1 LIALFGFILAY
12 SSFLVSSYHSNDE
25 NPGTE
30 MTITATVIIEDLHQ
44 FSTLDLQI

>member
-1 LIALFGFILAY
+1 MLPRHAVEL
-12 SSFLVSSYHSNDE
+12 SNDE